1 MKLKDII
8 EEYISGDWGNEDFSP
23 ETPCAVYCV
32 RGADIVPI
40 SNDQFNDIPLRYVSK
55 RTKDNKTL
63 RAGDL
68 VIEKSGGSPV
78 QSTGRITYISQELI
92 DSKQSVVCSNFCTSI
107 RIKDSW
113 NSKFIYYYWQ
123 YIYNSGVFFN
133 FEGKTSGLKNLQFDN
148 AIASID
154 IPEYTLEQQTEI
166 ADILSKLESKMTVN
180 REINRNLEAM
190 ARQLYDYWFVQFDF
204 PDENGRPYKSSGG
217 KMVWNEK
224 LKRKIPEGWYAA
236 LMKDFLVIGNGKNHK
251 DLETGIYPV
260 YGSGGLMRYVND
272 FLFSGESVLLPR
284 KGSLSNFM
292 YVNEPFWTVDTM
304 FYTKEKL
311 KGAAK
316 YIYYSMRY
324 VDITRYDSGTGVPS
338 MTSIS
343 YYAMP
348 FVKPTNDIVKL
359 FDEILSPWIA
369 QIKRNEVQIKNL
381 TKQRDKL
388 LPMLMNGQV
397 SVMPSEVNCDL
408 YFAICHTF
416 INFEYVILPL
426 YTAEGFF
433 KHSST

>member
-1 MKLKDII
+1 MSIDLKQYKLGDIAI
-8 EEYISGDWGNEDFSP
+8 SQTGPFGSQLHEEDYVAEG
-23 ETPCAVYCV
+23 TPIVTVEHLGSIGFTHQNLPFVSESDTNRLKKYTLKE
-32 RGADIVPI
+32 GDIVFSRVGSIDRSVYVKAEEDGWLFSGRCIRVRCNNSVNP
-40 SNDQFNDIPLRYVSK
+40 RYLSFYFRLPSFKKMMLDLSVGATMPSLNTEIMDNLILYLPSK
-55 RTKDNKTL
+55 EHQDVVASL
-63 RAGDL
+63 LDD
-68 VIEKSGGSPV
+68 
-78 QSTGRITYISQELI
+78 I
-92 DSKQSVVCSNFCTSI
+92 DSKISN
-107 RIKDSW
+107 
-113 NSKFIYYYWQ
+113 N
-123 YIYNSGVFFN
+123 
-133 FEGKTSGLKNLQFDN
+133 N
-148 AIASID
+148 AIAA
-154 IPEYTLEQQTEI
+154 ELEG
-166 ADILSKLESKMTVN
+166 
-180 REINRNLEAM
+180 M
-190 ARQLYDYWFVQFDF
+190 AKDLYDYWFVQFDF
-204 PDENGRPYKSSGG
+204 PDENGKPYKSSGG

-236 LMKDFLVIGNGKNHK
+236 LMKDFLVIGNGKDHK
-251 DLETGIYPV
+251 DLEPGIYPV

-369 QIKRNEVQIKNL
+369 QIKHNEVQIKNL

-408 YFAICHTF
+408 SHD
-416 INFEYVILPL
+416 
-426 YTAEGFF
+426 
-433 KHSST
+433 

>member
-1 MKLKDII
+1 MKL
-8 EEYISGDWGNEDFSP
+8 
-23 ETPCAVYCV
+23 T
-32 RGADIVPI
+32 
-40 SNDQFNDIPLRYVSK
+40 RYKLS
-55 RTKDNKTL
+55 
-63 RAGDL
+63 
-68 VIEKSGGSPV
+68 
-78 QSTGRITYISQELI
+78 ELI
-92 DSKQSVVCSNFCTSI
+92 DVRRGASLAGEYYATEGELMRLTLGHFDYQGGGFKDNTSKNDLYFTGPVKPEFILSEGDIITPLTEQTPGLLGSTAMITESGKYIQSQDVALITPDESKFDRNFCYYLLPSKIVKQQLAAGAQQTKI
-107 RIKDSW
+107 RHTTPDRIKDLTV
-113 NSKFIYYYWQ
+113 FIPDLASQ
-123 YIYNSGVFFN
+123 
-133 FEGKTSGLKNLQFDN
+133 K
-148 AIASID
+148 AIGQLLRDID
-154 IPEYTLEQQTEI
+154 RKI
-166 ADILSKLESKMTVN
+166 ALN

-204 PDENGRPYKSSGG
+204 PDENGKPYKSSGS

-224 LKRKIPEGWYAA
+224 LKREIPEGWNAA
-236 LMKDFLVIGNGKNHK
+236 LMKDFLVIGNGKDHK

-292 YVNEPFWTVDTM
+292 YVNESFWTVDTM

-348 FVKPTNDIVKL
+348 FVKPTNDIIKL

-369 QIKRNEVQIKNL
+369 QIKHNEVQIKNL
-381 TKQRDKL
+381 TKQRGEL
-388 LPMLMNGQV
+388 LPLLMNGQV
-397 SVMPSEVNCDL
+397 SVMPPEVNCDL
-408 YFAICHTF
+408 SHD
-416 INFEYVILPL
+416 
-426 YTAEGFF
+426 
-433 KHSST
+433 

>member
-1 MKLKDII
+1 MAAGAQQTKIRHT
-8 EEYISGDWGNEDFSP
+8 
-23 ETPCAVYCV
+23 TP
-32 RGADIVPI
+32 D
-40 SNDQFNDIPLRYVSK
+40 
-55 RTKDNKTL
+55 
-63 RAGDL
+63 
-68 VIEKSGGSPV
+68 
-78 QSTGRITYISQELI
+78 
-92 DSKQSVVCSNFCTSI
+92 
-107 RIKDSW
+107 RIKDLTV
-113 NSKFIYYYWQ
+113 FIPDLPNQ
-123 YIYNSGVFFN
+123 
-133 FEGKTSGLKNLQFDN
+133 K
-148 AIASID
+148 AIGQLLRDID
-154 IPEYTLEQQTEI
+154 RKI
-166 ADILSKLESKMTVN
+166 ALN

-204 PDENGRPYKSSGG
+204 PDKNGKPYKFSGG
-217 KMVWNEK
+217 KMVWDEK
-224 LKRKIPEGWYAA
+224 LKREIPEGWDAA
-236 LMKDFLVIGNGKNHK
+236 LMKDFLVIGNGKDHK

-260 YGSGGLMRYVND
+260 YGSGGLMRYVNE

-348 FVKPTNDIVKL
+348 FVKPTNDIIKL

-381 TKQRDKL
+381 TKQRDEL
-388 LPMLMNGQV
+388 LPLLMNGQV
-397 SVMPSEVNCDL
+397 SVMPPEVNCDL
-408 YFAICHTF
+408 EAIKALIKSHCLVVIKTF
-416 INFEYVILPL
+416 SIHIVFNKIY
-426 YTAEGFF
+426 
-433 KHSST
+433 

>member
-1 MKLKDII
+1 MVTMKKYKLGNLIDIRRGASLSGEYYSSEGELMRLTLGHFDYQNGGFKENTSKNDLFFVGPVKSEFILSEGDII
-8 EEYISGDWGNEDFSP
+8 TPLTEQTPGLLGSTAMIPESDKYIQSQDVALI
-23 ETPCAVYCV
+23 TP
-32 RGADIVPI
+32 DE
-40 SNDQFNDIPLRYVSK
+40 SK
-55 RTKDNKTL
+55 LDR
-63 RAGDL
+63 
-68 VIEKSGGSPV
+68 
-78 QSTGRITYISQELI
+78 
-92 DSKQSVVCSNFCTSI
+92 NFCYYLLPSKIVKQQLAAGAQQTKI
-107 RIKDSW
+107 RHTTPDRIKDLTV
-113 NSKFIYYYWQ
+113 FIPSLPEQ
-123 YIYNSGVFFN
+123 KAI
-133 FEGKTSGLKNLQFDN
+133 GKLLKCVDQK
-148 AIASID
+148 IA
-154 IPEYTLEQQTEI
+154 L
-166 ADILSKLESKMTVN
+166 N

-224 LKRKIPEGWYAA
+224 LKREIPEGWNAA
-236 LMKDFLVIGNGKNHK
+236 LMKDFLVIGNGKDHK
-251 DLETGIYPV
+251 YLETGIYPV

-292 YVNEPFWTVDTM
+292 YVNESFWTVDTM

-348 FVKPTNDIVKL
+348 FVKPTNDIIKL

-369 QIKRNEVQIKNL
+369 QIKRNEIQIKNL
-381 TKQRDKL
+381 TKQRVEL
-388 LPMLMNGQV
+388 LPLLMNGQV
-397 SVMPSEVNCDL
+397 YVTLSKVNCDL
-408 YFAICHTF
+408 S
-416 INFEYVILPL
+416 EL
-426 YTAEGFF
+426 GR
-433 KHSST
+433 

>member
-1 MKLKDII
+1 MKL
-8 EEYISGDWGNEDFSP
+8 
-23 ETPCAVYCV
+23 T
-32 RGADIVPI
+32 
-40 SNDQFNDIPLRYVSK
+40 RYKLS
-55 RTKDNKTL
+55 
-63 RAGDL
+63 
-68 VIEKSGGSPV
+68 
-78 QSTGRITYISQELI
+78 ELI
-92 DSKQSVVCSNFCTSI
+92 DVRRGASLAGEYYATEGELMRLTLGHFDYQGGGFKDNTSKNDLYFTGPVKPEFILSEGDIITPLTEQTPGLLGSTAMITESGKYIQSQDVALITPDESKFDRNFCYYLLPSKIVKQQLAAGAQQTKI
-107 RIKDSW
+107 RHTTPDRIKDLTV
-113 NSKFIYYYWQ
+113 FIPDLASQ
-123 YIYNSGVFFN
+123 
-133 FEGKTSGLKNLQFDN
+133 K
-148 AIASID
+148 AIGQLLRDID
-154 IPEYTLEQQTEI
+154 RKI
-166 ADILSKLESKMTVN
+166 ALN

-204 PDENGRPYKSSGG
+204 PDENGKPYKSSGS

-224 LKRKIPEGWYAA
+224 LKREIPEGWNAA
-236 LMKDFLVIGNGKNHK
+236 LMKDFLVIGNGKDHK

-292 YVNEPFWTVDTM
+292 YVNESFWTVDTM

-348 FVKPTNDIVKL
+348 FVKPTNDIIKL

-369 QIKRNEVQIKNL
+369 QIKHNEVQIKNL
-381 TKQRDKL
+381 TKQRGEL
-388 LPMLMNGQV
+388 LPLLMNGQV
-397 SVMPSEVNCDL
+397 SVMPPEVNCDL
-408 YFAICHTF
+408 
-416 INFEYVILPL
+416 
-426 YTAEGFF
+426 
-433 KHSST
+433 S